1 MMSTTVLPVLLS
13 LLTAVRRLTE
23 AKRIVSQSGL
33 TPMLARIDPALAELV

>member
-23 AKRIVSQSGL
+23 TKRIVSQGS
-33 TPMLARIDPALAELV
+33 TPMLAGIEPALAELV